1 MTKQLHLGGFQI
13 ASQVTHS
20 HAAWRHPGS
29 DTDFTRPEYY
39 HRIGRILERGKFDF
53 VFFADLLAAPAQYG
67 ADITEPLRRGTQATA
82 TLDPSIVAA
91 SIGAVTSK
99 LGVAITKSATYFHP
113 YELARIFASLDHI
126 TRGRVAWNIVT
137 SLTASEAQ
145 NFGQHDHL
153 DHEFRYERAD
163 EFVRTALELWSSW
176 DADALLADKAT
187 GVFADPDKIRR
198 VDHEGTFF
206 RTRGPLNVP
215 RSPQGRPVLIQAGSS
230 NTGRDFAARW
240 AEAIFEIDPTP
251 EGRRAYYDDIKSR
264 ASNFGRNPD
273 GVLIFPAFIP
283 FIGETES
290 IAREKQAFH
299 NELADPISG
308 LITLSV
314 HTNHDFSQYDL
325 DAPVQDVQV
334 TGTQGLF
341 DTARRVANRDNLT
354 LRDIGKWYA
363 QGVLLPQYVGTAA
376 QVADQIEES
385 FTSGE
390 ADGFMV
396 SAAQSPGTFND
407 FVDYVVP
414 ELQRRGLFRTEYT
427 GDTLR
432 DHLGLSALST
442 GASAATG
449 NSTGA
454 SAATGISTG
463 SDRVEAVA

>member
-1 MTKQLHLGGFQI
+1 MPKQLHLGGFQI

-20 HAAWRHPGS
+20 HAAWRQPAS
-29 DTDFTRPEYY
+29 DTGFLTPEYY
-39 HRIGRILERGKFDF
+39 HRLGRILERGKFDF
-53 VFFADLLAAPAQYG
+53 VFFADLLAAPVRYG
-67 ADITEPLRRGTQATA
+67 DGIAEPLRRGTQATA

-91 SIGAVTSK
+91 SIAAVTTR

-137 SLTASEAQ
+137 SLTQGEAQ
-145 NFGQHDHL
+145 NFGHDDHL
-153 DHEFRYERAD
+153 GHELRYERAD

-176 DADALLADKAT
+176 EPDALVLDKDS
-187 GVFADPDKIRR
+187 GVFADPTRIRHI
-198 VDHEGTFF
+198 DHAGPYF
-206 RTRGPLNVP
+206 RSRGPLNVP
-215 RSPQGRPVLIQAGSS
+215 HSPQGRPVLIQAGSS
-230 NTGRDFAARW
+230 STGRDFAARW

-273 GVLIFPAFIP
+273 QVLIFPAFIP
-283 FIGETES
+283 FIGETEA
-290 IAREKQAFH
+290 IARDKQAFH

-314 HTNHDFSQYDL
+314 HTDHDFSGYDL
-325 DAPVQDVQV
+325 DAPVEDIQV
-334 TGTQGLF
+334 SGTQGLF

-363 QGVLLPQYVGTAA
+363 QGVLLPQFVGTAR

-385 FTSGE
+385 FTGGE

-396 SAAQSPGTFND
+396 SAASTPGTFND
-407 FVDYVVP
+407 FVDAVVP

-427 GDTLR
+427 GTTLR
-432 DHLGLSALST
+432 DHLGLAPATFSAPE
-442 GASAATG
+442 
-449 NSTGA
+449 
-454 SAATGISTG
+454 
-463 SDRVEAVA
+463 RVREAVSPL

>member
-1 MTKQLHLGGFQI
+1 MTRQLHLGGFQI

-29 DTDFTRPEYY
+29 DTGFTMPEYY

-53 VFFADLLAAPAQYG
+53 VFFADLLAAPARYG
-67 ADITEPLRRGTQATA
+67 GDIAEPLRRGTQATA

-113 YELARIFASLDHI
+113 YELARIFASLDHV
-126 TRGRVAWNIVT
+126 THGRVAWNIVT
-137 SLTASEAQ
+137 SLTQSEAQ
-145 NFGQHDHL
+145 NFGHDDHL
-153 DHEFRYERAD
+153 GHEYRYERAE

-176 DADALLADKAT
+176 DPDALVLDKAN
-187 GVFADPDKIRR
+187 GVFADPDKIRQIN
-198 VDHEGTFF
+198 HEGEYF

-215 RSPQGRPVLIQAGSS
+215 HSPQGRPVLIQAGSS

-251 EGRRAYYDDIKSR
+251 EGRSAYYDDIKSR
-264 ASNFGRNPD
+264 ASDYGRDPD
-273 GVLIFPAFIP
+273 GVLILPAFIP

-290 IAREKQAFH
+290 IAKEKQAFH

-314 HTNHDFSQYDL
+314 HTDHDFSGYDL
-325 DAPVQDVQV
+325 DAPVEDIAV

-341 DTARRVANRDNLT
+341 DTARRVAERDRLT
-354 LRDIGKWYA
+354 LRDVGKLYA
-363 QGVLLPQYVGTAA
+363 QGVLLPQFVGTAA
-376 QVADQIEES
+376 QVADQIEAS
-385 FTSGE
+385 FTAGE

-414 ELQRRGLFRTEYT
+414 ELQRRGLFRTEYA
-427 GDTLR
+427 GNTLR
-432 DHLGLSALST
+432 DHLGLP
-442 GASAATG
+442 AATFE
-449 NSTGA
+449 SPRRHSVSVA
-454 SAATGISTG
+454 S
-463 SDRVEAVA
+463 